1 MALTKHHDL
10 INTDYFSNILYIRE
24 LEMALKRKL
33 TKIEKNII
41 EDTFRTIIKI
51 NNEWSNY
58 SNKADES
65 FAKNKLELETYI
77 KKYERTVKKSADT
90 YCIELYNNCEL
101 WIDEMEEIERR
112 NLDKKCNSI
121 KSEITKVL
129 EQLDNI
135 EFDYVFNG
143 HFYYKRNPSN
153 KTKRHYVSLLDNRKN
168 WKDFA
173 FDYDQKHIYIKIDVN
188 YDSNI
193 NGENYIRDL
202 YRIYGELSLY
212 LKNEEYEKCLKKII
226 EFSFRNVCK
235 AVKIDDT
242 LAIARNDLEK
252 IAYMI
257 VDKQYDDAYQKIMS
271 FIQDNSKYYTRAS

>member
-77 KKYERTVKKSADT
+77 KKYERTIKKSADT
-90 YCIELYNNCEL
+90 YCIELYNKCEL
-101 WIDEMEEIERR
+101 WLDEMEEIERR

-121 KSEITKVL
+121 KSEITKLL
-129 EQLDNI
+129 EELDNI
-135 EFDYVFNG
+135 NFDYDFNG
-143 HFYYKRNPSN
+143 YFYYKRNPSN
-153 KTKRHYVSLLDNRKN
+153 KSKRHYVSLLDNNDVWNSFAIEYNDKHLYTQLDTNVNNKN
-168 WKDFA
+168 GQND
-173 FDYDQKHIYIKIDVN
+173 
-188 YDSNI
+188 
-193 NGENYIRDL
+193 IRYL
-202 YRIYGELSLY
+202 YKMYAELSLY
-212 LKNEEYEKCLKKII
+212 LKNEEYDKCLKKILDL
-226 EFSFRNVCK
+226 SF
-235 AVKIDDT
+235 KIVSIFVRQDKK
-242 LAIARNDLEK
+242 LSEALNNLQV

-257 VDKQYDDAYQKIMS
+257 IEKEYENAYITTIK
-271 FIQDNSKYYTRAS
+271 FIQDNQKWYVRAS

>member
-77 KKYERTVKKSADT
+77 KKYERTIKKSADT
-90 YCIELYNNCEL
+90 YCIELYNKCEL
-101 WIDEMEEIERR
+101 WLDEMEEIERR

-121 KSEITKVL
+121 KSEITKLL
-129 EQLDNI
+129 EELDNI
-135 EFDYVFNG
+135 NFDYDFNG
-143 HFYYKRNPSN
+143 YFYYKRNPSN
-153 KTKRHYVSLLDNRKN
+153 KSKRHYVSLLDNNDVWNSFAIEYNDKHLYTQLDTNVNNKN
-168 WKDFA
+168 GQND
-173 FDYDQKHIYIKIDVN
+173 
-188 YDSNI
+188 
-193 NGENYIRDL
+193 IRYL
-202 YRIYGELSLY
+202 YKMYAELSLY
-212 LKNEEYEKCLKKII
+212 LKNEEYDKCLKKILDL
-226 EFSFRNVCK
+226 SF
-235 AVKIDDT
+235 KIVIIFVRQDKK
-242 LAIARNDLEK
+242 LSEALNNLQV

-257 VDKQYDDAYQKIMS
+257 IEKEYENAYITTIK
-271 FIQDNSKYYTRAS
+271 FIQDNQKWYVRAS

>member
-90 YCIELYNNCEL
+90 YCIELYNKCEL
-101 WIDEMEEIERR
+101 WLDEMEEIERR

-121 KSEITKVL
+121 KSEITKLL
-129 EQLDNI
+129 EELDNI
-135 EFDYVFNG
+135 NFDYDFNG
-143 HFYYKRNPSN
+143 YFYYKRNPSN
-153 KTKRHYVSLLDNRKN
+153 KSKRHYVSLLDNNDVWNSFAIEYNDKHLYTQLDTNVNNKN
-168 WKDFA
+168 GQNDIRYLYK
-173 FDYDQKHIYIKIDVN
+173 IYA
-188 YDSNI
+188 
-193 NGENYIRDL
+193 
-202 YRIYGELSLY
+202 ELSLY
-212 LKNEEYEKCLKKII
+212 LKNEEYDKCLKKILDL
-226 EFSFRNVCK
+226 SFKSVSIFVRQDKKLGEALNNLQV
-235 AVKIDDT
+235 
-242 LAIARNDLEK
+242 

-257 VDKQYDDAYQKIMS
+257 IEKEYENAYITTIK
-271 FIQDNSKYYTRAS
+271 FIQDNQKWYVRAS

>member
-24 LEMALKRKL
+24 LEMVLKRKL

-58 SNKADES
+58 SNKTDES

-77 KKYERTVKKSADT
+77 KKYERTIKKSPDT
-90 YCIELYNNCEL
+90 YCIELYNKCEL
-101 WIDEMEEIERR
+101 WLDEMEEIERR

-121 KSEITKVL
+121 KSQITQVL
-129 EQLDNI
+129 DELDSIN
-135 EFDYVFNG
+135 FDYDFNG

-153 KTKRHYVSLLDNRKN
+153 KSKRHYVSLLDEGYVWRN
-168 WKDFA
+168 FA
-173 FDYDQKHIYIKIDVN
+173 EEFNKKHLHIQLNTSSRD
-188 YDSNI
+188 I
-193 NGENYIRDL
+193 NGEMLIRAL
-202 YRIYGELSLY
+202 FKIYADLSLL
-212 LKNEEYEKCLKKII
+212 LKNEEYNQCLKEII
-226 EFSFRNVCK
+226 SLTIKNVCVPIK
-235 AVKIDDT
+235 NDNN
-242 LAIARNDLEK
+242 LSMARDNLEE

-257 VDKQYDDAYQKIMS
+257 INKEYENAYQKTID
-271 FIQDNSKYYTRAS
+271 FINDNKKWYARAS

>member
-65 FAKNKLELETYI
+65 FSKNKLELETYI
-77 KKYERTVKKSADT
+77 KKYERTIKKSADT
-90 YCIELYNNCEL
+90 YCIELYNKCEL
-101 WIDEMEEIERR
+101 WLDEMEEIERR

-121 KSEITKVL
+121 KSEITKLL
-129 EQLDNI
+129 EELDNI
-135 EFDYVFNG
+135 NFDYDFNG
-143 HFYYKRNPSN
+143 YFYYKRNPSN
-153 KTKRHYVSLLDNRKN
+153 KSKRHYVSLLDNNDVWNSFAIEYNDKHLYTQLDTNVNNKN
-168 WKDFA
+168 GQND
-173 FDYDQKHIYIKIDVN
+173 
-188 YDSNI
+188 
-193 NGENYIRDL
+193 IRYL
-202 YRIYGELSLY
+202 YKMYAELSLY
-212 LKNEEYEKCLKKII
+212 LKNEEYDKCLKKILDL
-226 EFSFRNVCK
+226 SFKSVSRFVRQDKKLGEALNNLQV
-235 AVKIDDT
+235 
-242 LAIARNDLEK
+242 

-257 VDKQYDDAYQKIMS
+257 IEKEYENAYITTIK
-271 FIQDNSKYYTRAS
+271 FIQDNQKWYVRAS